1 LIRYAIRRVL
11 LLIPI
16 LLAVS
21 IIVYVLLD
29 LAPGS
34 VVDGMISGNMTQEDI
49 AELEHKY
56 NLDKPVL
63 YRYGLY
69 MVHLVQGDLGKSDY
83 TGLDVWEIYIT
94 RLPNTLIL
102 ALTSLIF
109 GSVIGIPLGILS
121 ARRAGTLVD
130 NAITFI
136 TLLGMSMPGFWL
148 ALLFIIQFSLK
159 WPILPAGGYDNGFA
173 SLVLPTICSGFVL
186 MAGAARQT
194 RASMLEQ
201 LNADYLR
208 TARAKGVPEEVVINK
223 HALGNAWIPIL
234 TMLGGAL
241 CASVAGSAIVEYVFS
256 WPGVGRTAVE
266 AVISRDVTMTMGCTI
281 MTTAM
286 YVLIMLAVDLLYAF
300 VDPRIKSMYASPGRK
315 RRRAA

>member
-1 LIRYAIRRVL
+1 MIRYAIGRVL

-34 VVDGMISGNMTQEDI
+34 VVDGMISGNMSQSDI
-49 AELEHKY
+49 AELRHQY
-56 NLDKPVL
+56 NLDKPVI

-69 MVHLVQGDLGKSDY
+69 MYKLVQGDLGKSDY
-83 TGLDVWEIYIT
+83 TGLDVWNIYIS
-94 RLPNTLIL
+94 RLPNTLVL
-102 ALTSLIF
+102 AVSSLIF
-109 GSVIGIPLGILS
+109 GSIVGIPLGILA

-130 NAITFI
+130 NTVTFV
-136 TLLGMSMPGFWL
+136 TLIGMSMPGFWL

-159 WPILPAGGYDNGFA
+159 WPILPAGGNDAGIR
-173 SLVLPTICSGFVL
+173 SIILPTICSGFVL

-194 RASMLEQ
+194 RSSMLEQ

-234 TMLGGAL
+234 TTLGGAFCHGDRRL
-241 CASVAGSAIVEYVFS
+241 RGHRICFYVAG
-256 WPGVGRTAVE
+256 
-266 AVISRDVTMTMGCTI
+266 
-281 MTTAM
+281 
-286 YVLIMLAVDLLYAF
+286 
-300 VDPRIKSMYASPGRK
+300 
-315 RRRAA
+315 RRADRC

>member
-1 LIRYAIRRVL
+1 MIRYAIRRIL

-21 IIVYVLLD
+21 IIVYILLD

-34 VVDGMISGNMTQEDI
+34 VVDSMISGNMTQEDI
-49 AELEHKY
+49 AELERQY

-69 MVHLVQGDLGKSDY
+69 MYNLIRGDLGTSDY
-83 TGLDVWEIYIT
+83 TGLDVWEIYIS

-102 ALTSLIF
+102 AVTSLIF
-109 GSVIGIPLGILS
+109 GSVIGIPLGIIS
-121 ARRAGTLVD
+121 ARRAGTLID
-130 NAITFI
+130 NIITFV
-136 TLLGMSMPGFWL
+136 TLIGMSMPGFWL

-159 WPILPAGGYDNGFA
+159 WPILPAGGFEDGFA

-186 MAGAARQT
+186 MAGVARHK

-208 TARAKGVPEEVVINK
+208 TARAKGVPGEVVINK

-234 TMLGGAL
+234 TMIEAHY
-241 CASVAGSAIVEYVFS
+241 ARRSRSAIIEYVF
-256 WPGVGRTAVE
+256 WPGVGGLPLR
-266 AVISRDVTMTMGCTI
+266 
-281 MTTAM
+281 
-286 YVLIMLAVDLLYAF
+286 
-300 VDPRIKSMYASPGRK
+300 P
-315 RRRAA
+315 